1 MPKDNKQITFRE
13 NKKNDGLI
21 TQLRELSDIN
31 GRRLN
36 DYLNIILS
44 DHVKQKQK
52 INN

>member
-1 MPKDNKQITFRE
+1 MPKDNKYLSFRE
-13 NKKNDGLI
+13 NKKNAGLI
-21 TQLRELSDIN
+21 TQLKELADIN

-52 INN
+52 TNN

>member
-1 MPKDNKQITFRE
+1 MPKDKKQISFRE

-21 TQLRELSDIN
+21 NQLKELSNIN

-52 INN
+52 QNN